1 MFKRTMT
8 LIIASLLSS
17 AAILSAQETTDTIT
31 LGLDDCI
38 KIALDKNPTI
48 KVANMEIQR
57 VEYSKREIIG
67 QLLPSLNFG
76 ANYSRTIEKQT
87 AYFNMK
93 DMPGM
98 GGGSESGSDS
108 ENSTS
113 ESEDKQDEGIK
124 MGLDNS
130 YQIGI
135 DMSLPII
142 APQIWQSIS
151 LSKAQVLQNIEK
163 ARSSKLSLIN
173 EIEHAYYALLLA
185 NDSYKVV
192 KQNHETAIFNAKIVN
207 GKFKAGTASEY
218 EALRANVQVKN
229 IEPEL
234 LQSEIAIKQ
243 SLLQLKVLMDIDIAT
258 NIKAKDQLSDYESS
272 MYEKAMS
279 FDTSLQWNTDLRSLD
294 LQTDYLKK
302 ALKVQQ
308 MSWFPTVAL
317 TANYYWTSMTMGAPF
332 KNIRW
337 NPYSS
342 IGFSLSFPIF
352 QGGQRYNRIK
362 QADISVREMG
372 FQREN
377 LEQSLKMQVELQMD
391 NINKNVKQISTSAA
405 GVEEA
410 DKAFSIMQ
418 KSFQIGAATYIDLRD
433 AEYAQTQA
441 KLAYYQSIYNYLIAT
456 SDLDLLL
463 GSHDKNNQ

>member
-130 YQIGI
+130 YQIGF

-163 ARSSKLSLIN
+163 ARSSKLSLIMRCYLPT
-173 EIEHAYYALLLA
+173 IHTKL
-185 NDSYKVV
+185 SSK
-192 KQNHETAIFNAKIVN
+192 TM
-207 GKFKAGTASEY
+207 
-218 EALRANVQVKN
+218 R
-229 IEPEL
+229 
-234 LQSEIAIKQ
+234 LQF
-243 SLLQLKVLMDIDIAT
+243 
-258 NIKAKDQLSDYESS
+258 S
-272 MYEKAMS
+272 M
-279 FDTSLQWNTDLRSLD
+279 
-294 LQTDYLKK
+294 
-302 ALKVQQ
+302 
-308 MSWFPTVAL
+308 
-317 TANYYWTSMTMGAPF
+317 
-332 KNIRW
+332 
-337 NPYSS
+337 
-342 IGFSLSFPIF
+342 
-352 QGGQRYNRIK
+352 QR
-362 QADISVREMG
+362 
-372 FQREN
+372 
-377 LEQSLKMQVELQMD
+377 L
-391 NINKNVKQISTSAA
+391 
-405 GVEEA
+405 
-410 DKAFSIMQ
+410 
-418 KSFQIGAATYIDLRD
+418 
-433 AEYAQTQA
+433 
-441 KLAYYQSIYNYLIAT
+441 
-456 SDLDLLL
+456 
-463 GSHDKNNQ
+463 